1 LLGVDAVAFNDVW
14 AVGGDDYG
22 PMIVHFDGAAW
33 SRVPTPEANRAGR
46 LAGIDSAA
54 PDDLWATGNDLD
66 GALIEHA
73 PSSTQGAIVGQT
85 NVSFSTVSWFGPENG
100 SVETND
106 LGEYQIGGL
115 EQGTYTMTA
124 TEPGCQPDSRTV
136 TVVAGATLEQD
147 FHIGCSR
154 NLRSDGALGPG

>member
-1 LLGVDAVAFNDVW
+1 V
-14 AVGGDDYG
+14 
-22 PMIVHFDGAAW
+22 
-33 SRVPTPEANRAGR
+33 
-46 LAGIDSAA
+46 A
-54 PDDLWATGNDLD
+54 PDDLWAAGSYEE

-106 LGEYQIGGL
+106 LGGYQIGGL
-115 EQGTYTMTA
+115 DQGTYTMIA
-124 TEPGCQPDSRTV
+124 TEAGCQPDSRTV
-136 TVVAGATLEQD
+136 TVVAGATLDED